1 VAGTPNTLPTFEQA
15 LFGPFTIIIQQ
26 EIERKLHVFWSVTNT
41 ADFFSEYIPY
51 VFQILAQMLELHT
64 ADVPTSYRSLLPFLL
79 QPAIWM
85 QKGSVPGLVKLLKA
99 FLVRDGKQMVAAGQ
113 VASVLGIVQQRL
125 IPSKVND
132 AYGTELLQA
141 VVQNI
146 SP

>member
-1 VAGTPNTLPTFEQA
+1 MQCRTDPL
-15 LFGPFTIIIQQ
+15 L
-26 EIERKLHVFWSVTNT
+26 
-41 ADFFSEYIPY
+41 EYIPY

-99 FLVRDGKQMVAAGQ
+99 FLARDGKQMVAAGQ

-125 IPSKVND
+125 IPSKIND
-132 AYGTELLQA
+132 GYGMDLLQA
-141 VVQNI
+141 VIQNI